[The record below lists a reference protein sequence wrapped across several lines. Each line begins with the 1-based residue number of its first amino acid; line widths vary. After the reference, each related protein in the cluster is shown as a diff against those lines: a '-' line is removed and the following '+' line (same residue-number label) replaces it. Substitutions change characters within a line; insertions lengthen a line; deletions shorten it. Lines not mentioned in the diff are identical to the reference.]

1 VLVPTLDDLTWPVR
15 TERLTIRRL
24 RPEDAD
30 AVAAYRSDPALM
42 TWQAGLLADA
52 AAFVR
57 DFEGWTAQNLAV
69 EHEGSLVGD
78 VHLRVHDAWTQA
90 EAADRGRD
98 AQAELG
104 WTLSRAAQGRGFGR
118 EAGEAML
125 AIAFE
130 GLGVRRVVGECF
142 VANAAS
148 WRLMEALGMRREAHH
163 VRDGLHAELGWID
176 GYLYALLAEEWKATR
191 G

>member
-1 VLVPTLDDLTWPVR
+1 MPTLDDLTWPVR
-15 TERLTIRRL
+15 TERLAIRRL
-24 RPEDAD
+24 TPAD
-30 AVAAYRSDPALM
+30 AEGVVAYRSDPALM
-42 TWQAGLLADA
+42 TWQAGMLTDA
-52 AAFVR
+52 TDFVE

-69 EHEGSLVGD
+69 EHEGRLVGD

-90 EAADRGRD
+90 EAADRGR
-98 AQAELG
+98 AMQAELG

-125 AIAFE
+125 AIAFD

-148 WRLMEALGMRREAHH
+148 WRLMESIGMRREGHQ
-163 VRDGLHAELGWID
+163 VRDGLHSELGWID
-176 GYLYALLAEEWKATR
+176 GYTYALLADEWRVAR
-191 G
+191 